1 MDRREFVRAAGLGA
15 LSLQIVSL
23 GVPMSAASAAAS
35 KRPFHHF
42 TPEEGVS
49 FAAFADSLAVG
60 AANAGV
66 AYFVDYQLGLNP
78 NDCLL
83 MAKYFNVKPP
93 YLDFYRAGLLAL
105 NAFARARH
113 QKRVI
118 DLDSAQLH
126 AVVATIAAGNPPG
139 WEGPPAPLFYLL
151 ARSDAVDVVYGTP
164 EGFERLGIPYM
175 AHIAPPRA
183 WS

>member
-15 LSLQIVSL
+15 LSLQILSQ
-23 GVPMSAASAAAS
+23 GVAMSAAGAAAAR
-35 KRPFHHF
+35 RPFHHF
-42 TPEEGVS
+42 TPDEGAAFS
-49 FAAFADSLAVG
+49 AFADALAVG
-60 AANAGV
+60 AANAGA

-93 YLDFYRAGLLAL
+93 YLDFYRAGLRAL
-105 NAFARARH
+105 NTFARSRH
-113 QKRVI
+113 QLPVK
-118 DLDSAQLH
+118 DLAAAQLH
-126 AVVATIAAGNPPG
+126 ALIATIATGNPPG
-139 WEGPPAPLFYLL
+139 WDGPPASLFYLL
-151 ARSDAVDVVYGTP
+151 ARSDAVDAVYGTP